1 MESKKLVLD
10 VNEKPKWTHWLILS
24 LQHVLAM
31 FGSTILVPIL
41 TGLPVSL
48 ALVSS
53 GIGTLFYIF
62 VTKGKSPVY
71 LGSSFAYI
79 TPIITAL
86 ALYDGNNYGAVMGG
100 LMVVGLVYVII
111 AMIIKFCG
119 TKWIDKILPPV
130 VVGPTIMVIGLSL
143 AGTAVS
149 MASECIVV
157 ALVTLLTAALVANYT
172 KGLLQLLPIF
182 CGIVVGY
189 ITSVLMGLVDFT
201 PVMQAP
207 LLQVPE
213 FAFMNYAPVI
223 NMDVLAIMVPVAIV
237 TITEHIGDHLVLG
250 SIIGRDLVKKEPGLH
265 RTLIGD
271 GIATLLAGLIGGP
284 ANTTYGE
291 NTGVIGL
298 TKVAS
303 VWVIGLAAI
312 IAFCLGFIGKF
323 SALIQTIPS
332 AVMGGVS
339 ILLFGIIAS
348 SGVRVLINNKIDFS
362 EQRNLIIGATIMVIG
377 IGGLSVTICGITLS
391 GMALAAIVGVILHL
405 ILPNKKVSYGKED

>member
-149 MASECIVV
+149 MASECIIV

-271 GIATLLAGLIGGP
+271 GVATLLAGLIGGP

-405 ILPNKKVSYGKED
+405 ILPNKKVSYGKEE

>member
-10 VNEKPKWTHWLILS
+10 VNERPKWTHWLILS

-48 ALVSS
+48 ALISS

-71 LGSSFAYI
+71 LGSSFAYL

-149 MASECIVV
+149 MASECIIV

-213 FAFMNYAPVI
+213 FAFMNYAPLI
-223 NMDVLAIMVPVAIV
+223 NMDVLVIMVPVAIV

-271 GIATLLAGLIGGP
+271 GVATLLAGLIGGP

-348 SGVRVLINNKIDFS
+348 SGVRVLINNRIDFS

-377 IGGLSVTICGITLS
+377 IGGLSVTVCGITLS